1 MLVPT
6 GRTVTTDFISEWGRV
21 MRKKKNNRYF
31 RFYVESV
38 GLSERSNRVN
48 NIFKRN
54 QKFNKH

>member
-6 GRTVTTDFISEWGRV
+6 GRTVTTDFISEWGKR
-21 MRKKKNNRYF
+21 MRKKKNRYF

-38 GLSERSNRVN
+38 GLSERNNRVN

-54 QKFNKH
+54 QKFNEH

>member
-1 MLVPT
+1 M
-6 GRTVTTDFISEWGRV
+6 GKSDEE
-21 MRKKKNNRYF
+21 KKNNRYF